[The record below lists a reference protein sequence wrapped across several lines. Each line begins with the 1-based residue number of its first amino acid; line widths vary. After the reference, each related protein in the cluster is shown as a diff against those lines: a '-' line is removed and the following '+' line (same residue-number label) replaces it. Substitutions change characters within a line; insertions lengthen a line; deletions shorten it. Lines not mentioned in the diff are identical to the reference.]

1 MQYVKFNRVHKGL
14 KALTRLLSV
23 KRHDKIRSP
32 HLWHVSILS
41 TVVESSVEPSS
52 SCKAF
57 SCVLKRGGSREAC
70 IHCGTHKADGVSVE
84 KGVVTRFGACAAPS
98 SDLRPHSS
106 SWLINGEGEEQ
117 GEECGQIL
125 NTQ

>member
-23 KRHDKIRSP
+23 KIHDKIRS
-32 HLWHVSILS
+32 LWHVSM
-41 TVVESSVEPSS
+41 VVESSVELSS

-57 SCVLKRGGSREAC
+57 SCALERGGSREAC

-98 SDLRPHSS
+98 SDLRPYSS
-106 SWLINGEGEEQ
+106 SCLVNEKAF
-117 GEECGQIL
+117 L
-125 NTQ
+125 